1 MTQVLRCDCGSGVFA
16 NKSSARYPGGCVC
29 ASGGRGSLDGEVEER
44 KRGNGAGS
52 LRSWEEAFLEVW
64 AEFGLI
70 EGEKRGVHAV
80 EP

>member
-1 MTQVLRCDCGSGVFA
+1 M
-16 NKSSARYPGGCVC
+16 
-29 ASGGRGSLDGEVEER
+29 DGEVEER

-52 LRSWEEAFLEVW
+52 LRRWEEAFLEVW